1 MSMRGASVAIW
12 TPCIIALEN
21 ECMML
26 MDMMVVVSYED
37 IFEPLEGL
45 VMFCI
50 LILCCVR
57 QEN

>member
-1 MSMRGASVAIW
+1 MDVLSDCVLMLTYI
-12 TPCIIALEN
+12 LEN
-21 ECMML
+21 ECMLL
-26 MDMMVVVSYED
+26 MDMMVVVPYED

>member
-1 MSMRGASVAIW
+1 MRGASVAIW

-45 VMFCI
+45 VMFYV
-50 LILCCVR
+50 VR